1 MSPERRTS
9 CDWWQLVGS
18 CCDFSP
24 FSRCGL
30 ATSDYVF
37 RLKPCL
43 KPRLGTCVDTLF
55 SDHPC
60 YQVLYRYWSVYG
72 LSWVIQMTL
81 HLRYYSGKKMPY
93 L

>member
-1 MSPERRTS
+1 MTS

-18 CCDFSP
+18 SCDFSP
-24 FSRCGL
+24 FSRFGL

-37 RLKPCL
+37 SVNCRLKQ
-43 KPRLGTCVDTLF
+43 RLGTCVDTLF

-60 YQVLYRYWSVYG
+60 YHIRSRYWSVYG

-81 HLRYYSGKKMPY
+81 HLRYYRGKEMPY